1 MPLKAFVPP
10 DQREALVLI
19 MKDPSDKLELGAEIL
34 IFKVENLRCGLMALV
49 GIEGDSLPSL
59 GCCFLKSC
67 DDDDD
72 VTVPRTTLC
81 SGTLP
86 HTLGG
91 KLV

>member
-34 IFKVENLRCGLMALV
+34 IFKVENLRCGLTALV

-59 GCCFLKSC
+59 GCCFVKSW
-67 DDDDD
+67 DDDD

-86 HTLGG
+86 HTLGR

>member
-34 IFKVENLRCGLMALV
+34 IFKVENLRCVLTALV

-59 GCCFLKSC
+59 GCCFVKSC
-67 DDDDD
+67 DDDD
-72 VTVPRTTLC
+72 VTVFRTTLC